1 VGTRRGATGSP
12 GTGST
17 WPRCSGRSEVGT
29 LLGLLLGAGLLLLE
43 RSWRGPGRQSV
54 VLARWRRDQV
64 ALLREAGLDRW
75 RPGQLLLASALTGTS
90 ALVGAQ
96 VLTGIAGLPVGAAAL
111 GGWVPWALVRRAARR
126 RTAERRELWPDAV
139 DSLTSAVRAGLSL
152 PEALAALGER
162 GPEPLRPAFAA
173 FGADHRA
180 SGRTAEA
187 LDRLRDRLADPV
199 GDRVVET
206 VRLAREVG
214 GTEVGAV
221 LRALS
226 AFLREDA
233 RTRAEL
239 AARQSWTVNAA
250 RVAVAAP
257 WSVLL
262 LLGSQPETARAYGTP
277 AGTLVLAAGG
287 VACVLAYRAMIR
299 IGRLPAERRVLR

>member
-1 VGTRRGATGSP
+1 M
-12 GTGST
+12 
-17 WPRCSGRSEVGT
+17 GT
-29 LLGLLLGAGLLLLE
+29 LLGLVLGAGVLLVERGLSRRAE
-43 RSWRGPGRQSV
+43 RSARRLRSHRADLLRRAGFPGLGPGRLVAIEIASGV
-54 VLARWRRDQV
+54 AVAALAGAV
-64 ALLREAGLDRW
+64 TGAAGL
-75 RPGQLLLASALTGTS
+75 
-90 ALVGAQ
+90 
-96 VLTGIAGLPVGAAAL
+96 AAAGFGL
-111 GGWVPWALVRRAARR
+111 GLLTPSALVRRAARR
-126 RTAERRELWPDAV
+126 RTADRRELWPEV
-139 DSLTSAVRAGLSL
+139 VESLASAVRAGLSL

-214 GTEVGAV
+214 GTDVGTV
-221 LRALS
+221 LRTLA

-239 AARQSWTVNAA
+239 EARQSWTVNAA
-250 RVAVAAP
+250 RVAVSAP
-257 WSVLL
+257 WLVLL
-262 LLGSQPETARAYGTP
+262 LLGSQPETARAYGTVT
-277 AGTLVLAAGG
+277 GTAVLGAGG
-287 VACVLAYRAMIR
+287 LACLLAYRAMVR